1 MSAKGSEAKNSV
13 ISKIKEAFGE
23 DYILTEG
30 SKVYVWAE
38 DGANGRV
45 QIAMALTCPKVMV
58 GECAPVA
65 VVGNRLDF
73 EAELPQ
79 TQTDPAQMTEQEKNN
94 IEELMKRLNL

>member
-1 MSAKGSEAKNSV
+1 MAKGSEAKNSV

-45 QIAMALTCPKVMV
+45 QIAMTLTCPKVMV
-58 GECAPVA
+58 GEYTSAA

-79 TQTDPAQMTEQEKNN
+79 TQTDPAQITEQEKNN

>member
-1 MSAKGSEAKNSV
+1 MAAKGAEAKNLV

-45 QIAMALTCPKVMV
+45 QIAMALTCPKAMV

-65 VVGNRLDF
+65 VVGNQLDF
-73 EAELPQ
+73 EAELPSAQ
-79 TQTDPAQMTEQEKNN
+79 ADPEQITEQEKNN
-94 IEELMKRLNL
+94 IAELMKRLNL